1 MSRLDDNPFVFVG
14 RGKGSFSNFSK
25 GKPVLDSRIKKA
37 REEAMLSPMPQWQFH
52 DLRRTARSLMSR
64 AGVRSD
70 VAERIMGHAIPG
82 VEGVYDRH
90 NYRDE
95 KADALRRLAALIE
108 SIVNPPATNVVLL
121 KDAR

>member
-1 MSRLDDNPFVFVG
+1 
-14 RGKGSFSNFSK
+14 
-25 GKPVLDSRIKKA
+25 
-37 REEAMLSPMPQWQFH
+37 
-52 DLRRTARSLMSR
+52 MSR

-90 NYRDE
+90 SYRDE

-108 SIVNPPATNVVLL
+108 SIVGKSEAGQWTETRPGLS
-121 KDAR
+121 